1 MNKKLDI
8 LELNDGDELVF
19 LNYLNEKYLIFYI
32 GGKDL
37 YIPFRNKLLEDLV
50 RTICITNESLRG
62 NYQIRTHAL
71 VLLNGKLSIVKYGQK
86 ISDIVRDN
94 DNKLFGTHLSSI
106 LKISVGEV
114 NGKWKSYDGSRVLD
128 TNIDITPLHDYN
140 HLFLFNQI
148 HRMLDIYDKEI
159 KKKILMNNFDFFLKE
174 LKKID
179 SENINEIIN
188 DKNYTSIF
196 RQYKLKCL
204 GFDE

>member
-1 MNKKLDI
+1 MNKKVDI

-37 YIPFRNKLLEDLV
+37 YIPFRNNLLVDLC

-62 NYQIRTHAL
+62 NYQIRIHAL
-71 VLLNGKLSIVKYGQK
+71 VLLNGKLSIVKYGQTL
-86 ISDIVRDN
+86 SDIVRDN
-94 DNKLFGTHLSSI
+94 DNKLFGTHFPSI

-114 NGKWKSYDGSRVLD
+114 NGKWKSYVGSRVLD
-128 TNIDITPLHDYN
+128 TNIDITLFHDYG
-140 HLFLFNQI
+140 HIFLFNQI
-148 HRMLDIYDKEI
+148 YRMLNIYDKDI
-159 KKKILMNNFDFFLKE
+159 KKKLLMNNFGFFLKE

-179 SENINEIIN
+179 SENIEVILNN
-188 DKNYTSIF
+188 KVYTSIF
-196 RQYKLKCL
+196 REYKLKCL